1 MKTDRYIACY
11 EHGKPEY
18 FRTIAEISQ
27 RFGIRAE
34 YATELVKRDYKRDK
48 PVDLPDGRRC
58 WLDFLALPGGKTA
71 DKKRKEYIAFSAD
84 GANFI
89 FNSVAEAERALG
101 VSDSALRKMIESGEA
116 RTASAGGIY
125 NKMTF
130 CFDEL
135 FTGEE

>member
-11 EHGKPEY
+11 EHGKPEH
-18 FRTIAEISQ
+18 FKTIAEISQ

-34 YATELVKRDYKRDK
+34 YATELVKGYDK
-48 PVDLPDGRRC
+48 YLVLPGGSKC

-71 DKKRKEYIAFSAD
+71 EKKTKECIAFSTD

-89 FNSVAEAERALG
+89 FGSVAEAERELN
-101 VSDSALRKMIESGEA
+101 VSASELRKMIESGKS
-116 RTASAGGIY
+116 RKIFGSGLY
-125 NKMTF
+125 NGMTF